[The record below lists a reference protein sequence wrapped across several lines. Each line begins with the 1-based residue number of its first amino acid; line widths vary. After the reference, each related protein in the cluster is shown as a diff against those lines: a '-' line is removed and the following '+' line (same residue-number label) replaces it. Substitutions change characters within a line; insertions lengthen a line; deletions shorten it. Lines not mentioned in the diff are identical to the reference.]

1 MTIRRA
7 AQQDIPAVAAIYE
20 AIHTRE
26 EQGQTTVGWARG
38 IYPTQATAQAALDR
52 GDLFVQEENGVITGA
67 AIINQQQVDCYA
79 GGRWRFPA
87 EDQQVMVL
95 HTLVISPAAA
105 RRGLGKAFVRF
116 YEEYALQN
124 GCPYLRMDT
133 NARNLGA
140 RALYH
145 KLGYEEADVVP
156 CVFNGIEGVQLVLL
170 EKYLG
175 GGERA

>member
-1 MTIRRA
+1 
-7 AQQDIPAVAAIYE
+7 
-20 AIHTRE
+20 
-26 EQGQTTVGWARG
+26 
-38 IYPTQATAQAALDR
+38 
-52 GDLFVQEENGVITGA
+52 
-67 AIINQQQVDCYA
+67 
-79 GGRWRFPA
+79 
-87 EDQQVMVL
+87 MVL

-145 KLGYEEADVVP
+145 KLGYEEADAVP